1 MAKIAP
7 PPKLIAEFPVKTDRE
22 TAALPAAPPGAVLRA
37 LAVLNAVTS
46 AGVLHATMIVCA
58 SATGAMAGTAAPARA
73 TAIRAAEIAGLRLIR
88 FPKYKKRF
96 TSAYSRT
103 SSPLRRQ

>member
-1 MAKIAP
+1 
-7 PPKLIAEFPVKTDRE
+7 
-22 TAALPAAPPGAVLRA
+22 
-37 LAVLNAVTS
+37 
-46 AGVLHATMIVCA
+46 
-58 SATGAMAGTAAPARA
+58 MAGTAAPARA